1 MVVLCA
7 EKPTVSLL
15 KRVAAELPVQLKQI
29 SEEHQYTV
37 AMEPEDSAVLV
48 ADDTITVKVFLT
60 SPLLREPQQGKL
72 LNPLSPRL
80 IDLMLKSAT
89 IQLTDSIKIKLEN
102 RTRKKCTRF
111 RVTSFNGIFTIQS
124 SL

>member
-1 MVVLCA
+1 MFFSGLLLQGDKSVQLVVLCA

-48 ADDTITVKVFLT
+48 ADDAITVKVFLT
-60 SPLLREPQQGKL
+60 SPLLREPQQQGKL
-72 LNPLSPRL
+72 LINYP
-80 IDLMLKSAT
+80 
-89 IQLTDSIKIKLEN
+89 
-102 RTRKKCTRF
+102 
-111 RVTSFNGIFTIQS
+111 
-124 SL
+124 